1 MSETFPPQPWRLRGQ
16 MYVALWQVPARR
28 LPGWRLP
35 PGVRPLGWRERRVVL
50 TFWVDYRHGGTLAYR
65 ELLVAMAV
73 RDGHGPAGCAVE
85 AWVDDDRSLA
95 GGRELWGIPKQPAV
109 FAFTTGRHRGRT
121 RRPRLF
127 TGLASPVSPGGAPDG
142 HAGPW
147 PPVPPVPSA
156 PGVPPVPPVP
166 PAPGVPDAGP
176 AEETGRR
183 AAASSSGRV
192 GVVQRDVLRFPV
204 RLRLGSHLVQ
214 PYRDGV
220 CAVPMRLSGTVCL
233 ARARLAAAPDGPL
246 GYLAGRRPLAAVTL
260 HDFSATVG
268 TADGGGPPS

>member
-28 LPGWRLP
+28 LPGWLLP
-35 PGVRPLGWRERRVVL
+35 PGVRPLGWRERRVVV

-65 ELLVAMAV
+65 ELLVALAV

-109 FAFTTGRHRGRT
+109 FAFATGRHRGW

-147 PPVPPVPSA
+147 PPAPSVRPVR
-156 PGVPPVPPVP
+156 PVP
-166 PAPGVPDAGP
+166 PAPSAPDAGL
-176 AEETGRR
+176 AEDTGRW
-183 AAASSSGRV
+183 AAEASSGRV

-204 RLRLGSHLVQ
+204 RLRMGSRLVQ
-214 PYRDGV
+214 PYGDGV

-246 GYLAGRRPLAAVTL
+246 GYLAGRRPLAAATL
-260 HDFSATVG
+260 HDFTATVG
-268 TADGGGPPS
+268 TADGGGPPP

>member
-35 PGVRPLGWRERRVVL
+35 PGVRPLGWRERRVVV

-65 ELLVAMAV
+65 ELLVALAV

-109 FAFTTGRHRGRT
+109 FAFATGRHRGRT
-121 RRPRLF
+121 RRPGLF

-147 PPVPPVPSA
+147 PPA
-156 PGVPPVPPVP
+156 PGVPPAP
-166 PAPGVPDAGP
+166 PATGVPDAGP
-176 AEETGRR
+176 AEDTGRW
-183 AAASSSGRV
+183 AAEASSGRV

-204 RLRLGSHLVQ
+204 RLRLGSRLVQ
-214 PYRDGV
+214 PYGDGA

-260 HDFSATVG
+260 HDFTATVG